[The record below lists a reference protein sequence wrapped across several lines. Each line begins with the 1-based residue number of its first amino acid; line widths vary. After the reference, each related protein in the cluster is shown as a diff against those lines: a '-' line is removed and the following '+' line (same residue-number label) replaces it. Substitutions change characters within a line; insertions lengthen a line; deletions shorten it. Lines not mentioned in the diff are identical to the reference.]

1 MTTNKKR
8 KPNRENY
15 AVKKSAPSKTSGIE
29 PVKNSSTRQKCVVS
43 YCTFGILGLFF
54 FFNKKNNN
62 YVRFNGLQAALMN
75 LSIMVLVTIL
85 LRFLPYMIP
94 SAVFFL
100 LILLDLMAVVKCRKY
115 QFFKYSYFG
124 ELAEVILLKKYL

>member
-8 KPNRENY
+8 KPNRQNY
-15 AVKKSAPSKTSGIE
+15 TVKKSVPLNKDAI
-29 PVKNSSTRQKCVVS
+29 PVVQNKSTKQKCVAS
-43 YCTFGILGLFF
+43 YCSFGILGLFF
-54 FFNKKNNN
+54 FFNKKNNS
-62 YVRFNGLQAALMN
+62 YVRFNGLQAAIMN

-85 LRFLPYMIP
+85 LRYLPYMIP
-94 SAVFFL
+94 SAIFFL

-115 QFFKYSYFG
+115 KFFKYSYFG